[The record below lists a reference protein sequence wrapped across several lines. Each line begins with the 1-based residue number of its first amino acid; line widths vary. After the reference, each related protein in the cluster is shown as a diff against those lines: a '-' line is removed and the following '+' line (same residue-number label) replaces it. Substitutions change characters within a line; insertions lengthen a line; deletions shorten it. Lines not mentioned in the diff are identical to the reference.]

1 VFFELFGELGK
12 KAGTKGN
19 ISAAW
24 RGTGLAPY
32 SLIAV
37 LKWLSTWEKVGVE
50 KVAFSTSSDP
60 PHGVKPTLP
69 DPKTLKS
76 GREIENLFVE
86 AKILHTVRL
95 DGLLESPINVGFEK
109 LCKATIQACPE
120 TDVQRETNK
129 AYEGRKEKENGG
141 KKVLSKA
148 RRLSQEGR

>member
-1 VFFELFGELGK
+1 VGKSWGGKDGLFE
-12 KAGTKGN
+12 
-19 ISAAW
+19 
-24 RGTGLAPY
+24 
-32 SLIAV
+32 
-37 LKWLSTWEKVGVE
+37 
-50 KVAFSTSSDP
+50 SSDP

-76 GREIENLFVE
+76 AREIENLFVE

-95 DGLLESPINVGFEK
+95 DGPLESPINVGFEQ
-109 LCKATIQACPE
+109 LCIQVCPE